1 MSEELFN
8 SASCSGD
15 CTSCGSDCQDLD
27 QPTVT
32 LTLDDDTEVKCAVL
46 TIFPAPNQ
54 KEYIALLPLDENGE
68 NEDGEVY
75 LYRYYEENGQPN
87 LDNIDSDEEYEIAAE
102 AFDELMDTEQFNE
115 MEENATEEEEAQTL
129 KRLQNPAGDLIF
141 LPGFSLFFS
150 QIPIISYLYSFSASL
165 FKICF
170 YSFTDV

>member
-68 NEDGEVY
+68 NED
-75 LYRYYEENGQPN
+75 
-87 LDNIDSDEEYEIAAE
+87 EIAAD

-115 MEENATEEEEAQTL
+115 MEENSTEE
-129 KRLQNPAGDLIF
+129 
-141 LPGFSLFFS
+141 
-150 QIPIISYLYSFSASL
+150 
-165 FKICF
+165 
-170 YSFTDV
+170 

>member
-32 LTLDDDTEVKCAVL
+32 LTLDDATEVKCAVL
-46 TIFPAPNQ
+46 PIFPAPNQ

-87 LDNIDSDEEYEIAAE
+87 LDNIDSDEEYEIAAD

-115 MEENATEEEEAQTL
+115 MEENSTEE
-129 KRLQNPAGDLIF
+129 
-141 LPGFSLFFS
+141 
-150 QIPIISYLYSFSASL
+150 
-165 FKICF
+165 
-170 YSFTDV
+170 